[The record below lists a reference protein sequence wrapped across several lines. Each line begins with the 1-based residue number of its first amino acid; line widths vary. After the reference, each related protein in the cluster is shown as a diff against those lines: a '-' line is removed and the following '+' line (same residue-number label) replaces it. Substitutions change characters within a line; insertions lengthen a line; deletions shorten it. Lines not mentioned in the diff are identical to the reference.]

1 MRGSG
6 KSWTSAVIA
15 EELAKTGI
23 PFIVVDLMGEY
34 KTLREKFPVLIA
46 ALGTP
51 KYADITNLSDEQASV
66 LAERIVQ
73 TSISVVLDL
82 KHATMLE
89 RYSFLANFLEGFY
102 RVEEKLMKPYIL
114 ILDEAHRITPEKGV
128 IKLREVRDVQT
139 QVEYWVYEI
148 GATGRHYGIGFIA
161 VARRTAEIS
170 KMTLTQCELKI
181 VHKVSDPIDLEKLRE
196 YGLSSELLIQV
207 ERFKP
212 GDAVVV
218 GLEKPKI
225 IHVKSRVC
233 SHGARTPLA
242 KPVETPDLAQAIQE
256 LTELIKAPL
265 AKSQQTLVK
274 EKVKAAEIKQL
285 RRELERLR
293 ASHENL
299 REWKDKLIQRVGEL
313 ESENV
318 MLKEEL
324 EASSQIR
331 EAFSQLIRD
340 ELERLGG
347 QQGKAVASS
356 VVGLQ
361 STTTIIDVYKV
372 MKQTQVSDETI
383 RGKVLRLAENGFLD
397 KWRGLGDIHKA
408 LIEQFGWT
416 IAKSSLQMELN
427 RMVNDFLLGEKRDPS
442 RKQRVY
448 KLAANVT
455 FKQREAEA

>member
-1 MRGSG
+1 
-6 KSWTSAVIA
+6 VIA

-46 ALGTP
+46 ALGVP
-51 KYADITNLSDEQASV
+51 KYADIRSLSEEHAGV
-66 LAERIVQ
+66 LAERIVK
-73 TSISVVLDL
+73 TGISVVLDL

-89 RYSFLANFLEGFY
+89 RYAFLAKFFEGFY
-102 RVEEKLMKPYIL
+102 RVEEKLMKPYVL

-128 IKLREVRDVQT
+128 IKLRGVKDVQT

-196 YGLSSELLIQV
+196 YGLSSELLVRV

-212 GDAVVV
+212 GDAIVI

-233 SHGARTPLA
+233 SHGAKTPLA
-242 KPVETPDLAQAIQE
+242 KPVETPNLAKAIQE
-256 LTELIKAPL
+256 LNKLIKSFPP
-265 AKSQQTLVK
+265 AKALPRHVARDGS
-274 EKVKAAEIKQL
+274 EEIQRIRREFEQL
-285 RRELERLR
+285 RQ
-293 ASHENL
+293 SNENL
-299 REWKDKLIQRVGEL
+299 REWKDKLVQRVGKL

-318 MLKEEL
+318 RLKEEL
-324 EASSQIR
+324 KVSGQIR
-331 EAFSQLIRD
+331 EAFSQLIRG
-340 ELERLGG
+340 ELERLGWKTKG
-347 QQGKAVASS
+347 ASS

-361 STTTIIDVYKV
+361 STMTIINVSKAEKHV
-372 MKQTQVSDETI
+372 TVSDETI
-383 RGKVLRLAENGFLD
+383 RGKILRLAENGFLD

-408 LIEQFGWT
+408 LVEQFGWT
-416 IAKSSLQMELN
+416 IAKSSLQVELS
-427 RMVNDFLLGEKRDPS
+427 RMVSHFLLGEKRDLS

-448 KLAANVT
+448 KLAANIT
-455 FKQREAEA
+455 FKTKEGRAG

>member
-15 EELAKTGI
+15 EELARTGI

-34 KTLREKFPVLIA
+34 KTLREKFPVLIT

-51 KYADITNLSDEQASV
+51 KYADIHLSEEQARV
-66 LAERIVQ
+66 LAQRIVQ
-73 TSISVVLDL
+73 TGISVVLDL
-82 KHATMLE
+82 KHATMLQ
-89 RYSFLANFLEGFY
+89 RYAFLAKFLKGFY
-102 RVEEKLMKPYIL
+102 RVEEKLMKPYVL

-181 VHKVSDPIDLEKLRE
+181 VHKVSDPIDLDKLKE
-196 YGLSSELLIQV
+196 YGLSSELLVQV

-225 IHVKSRVC
+225 IHVKPRVC
-233 SHGARTPLA
+233 SHGAKTPLA
-242 KPVETPDLAQAIQE
+242 KPVETPNLAKAIQE
-256 LTELIKAPL
+256 ITKLIKAPPS
-265 AKSQQTLVK
+265 KPSQQPK
-274 EKVKAAEIKQL
+274 EKVKPEEIRHL
-285 RRELERLR
+285 RRELEQLR
-293 ASHENL
+293 TLHENL
-299 REWKDKLIQRVGEL
+299 REWKDKLIHQV
-313 ESENV
+313 S
-318 MLKEEL
+318 EL
-324 EASSQIR
+324 EAENERLREEVKASNRIR

-340 ELERLGG
+340 ELEKFELKP
-347 QQGKAVASS
+347 QTASS
-356 VVGLQ
+356 AVVGLQ
-361 STTTIIDVYKV
+361 STTTIIDVSNAVKHV
-372 MKQTQVSDETI
+372 TVSDETI
-383 RGKVLRLAENGFLD
+383 RGKVLTLAKNGFLD

-416 IAKSSLQMELN
+416 IAKSSLQVELN

-448 KLAANVT
+448 KLAANVK
-455 FKQREAEA
+455 FKQKEVEAG

>member
-15 EELAKTGI
+15 EELARTGI

-34 KTLREKFPVLIA
+34 KTLREKFPVLIT

-51 KYADITNLSDEQASV
+51 KYADIHLSEEQARV
-66 LAERIVQ
+66 LAQRIVQ
-73 TSISVVLDL
+73 TGISVVLDL
-82 KHATMLE
+82 KHATMLQ
-89 RYSFLANFLEGFY
+89 RYAFLAKFLEGFY
-102 RVEEKLMKPYIL
+102 RVEEKLMKPYVL

-181 VHKVSDPIDLEKLRE
+181 VHKVSDPIDLDKLKE
-196 YGLSSELLIQV
+196 YGLSSELLVQV

-212 GDAVVV
+212 GDAVVI

-225 IHVKSRVC
+225 IHVKPRVC
-233 SHGARTPLA
+233 SHGAKTPLA
-242 KPVETPDLAQAIQE
+242 KPVETPNLAKAIQE
-256 LTELIKAPL
+256 LTKLIKAPPS
-265 AKSQQTLVK
+265 KPSQQPK
-274 EKVKAAEIKQL
+274 EKVKLGEIRHL
-285 RRELERLR
+285 RRELEQLR
-293 ASHENL
+293 TSHENL
-299 REWKDKLIQRVGEL
+299 REWKDKLIHQV
-313 ESENV
+313 S
-318 MLKEEL
+318 EL
-324 EASSQIR
+324 EAENERLREELKASNRIR

-340 ELERLGG
+340 ELEKLEPKP
-347 QQGKAVASS
+347 QTASS
-356 VVGLQ
+356 AVVGLQ
-361 STTTIIDVYKV
+361 STTTIIDVSKAV
-372 MKQTQVSDETI
+372 KNVTVTDETI
-383 RGKVLRLAENGFLD
+383 RGKVLTLAKNGFLD
-397 KWRGLGDIHKA
+397 KWRGLGDVHKA

-416 IAKSSLQMELN
+416 IAKSSLQVELN
-427 RMVNDFLLGEKRDPS
+427 RMVNDFLLGEKRDLS

-448 KLAANVT
+448 KLAANVK
-455 FKQREAEA
+455 FKQKEVEAG

>member
-73 TSISVVLDL
+73 TSMSVVLDL

-89 RYSFLANFLEGFY
+89 RYSFLAKFLEGFY
-102 RVEEKLMKPYIL
+102 RVEEKLMKPYVL

-196 YGLSSELLIQV
+196 YGLSTELLVQV

-218 GLEKPKI
+218 GLQKPKI

-233 SHGARTPLA
+233 SHGAKTPLA
-242 KPVETPDLAQAIQE
+242 KPVETPNLAKAIQE
-256 LTELIKAPL
+256 LTKLIKGPP
-265 AKSQQTLVK
+265 AKPSRLHVAGVK
-274 EKVKAAEIKQL
+274 PEQIQKLRKELEQL
-285 RRELERLR
+285 RQ
-293 ASHENL
+293 SNENL
-299 REWKDKLIQRVGEL
+299 REWKDKLLQRVGEL

-318 MLKEEL
+318 RLREEL
-324 EASSQIR
+324 RASGQIR

-340 ELERLGG
+340 ELERLRWK
-347 QQGKAVASS
+347 QGKAVASS
-356 VVGLQ
+356 VIGLQ
-361 STTTIIDVYKV
+361 STTTMINISKV
-372 MKQTQVSDETI
+372 VKGTTVSDETI

-416 IAKSSLQMELN
+416 VAKSSLQVELN
-427 RMVNDFLLGEKRDPS
+427 RMVDDFLLGEKRDPS

-448 KLAANVT
+448 KLSANVA
-455 FKQREAEA
+455 FKERG

>member
-23 PFIVVDLMGEY
+23 LFIVVDLMGEY

-51 KYADITNLSDEQASV
+51 KYADIKNLSEEQASV

-73 TSISVVLDL
+73 TGISVVLDL

-89 RYSFLANFLEGFY
+89 RYTFLAKFLEGFY
-102 RVEEKLMKPYIL
+102 RVEEKLMKPYVL

-196 YGLSSELLIQV
+196 YGISSELIALV

-212 GDAVVV
+212 GDAVVI
-218 GLEKPKI
+218 GLEKPQI
-225 IHVKSRVC
+225 IHVKPRIC
-233 SHGARTPLA
+233 SHGAKTPLA
-242 KPVETPDLAQAIQE
+242 KPVETPNLAKAIQE
-256 LTELIKAPL
+256 LTKLIKTSASKL
-265 AKSQQTLVK
+265 SKSFPA
-274 EKVKAAEIKQL
+274 KVKPEEMERL
-285 RRELERLR
+285 RRELEQLR
-293 ASHENL
+293 KSNENL
-299 REWKDKLIQRVGEL
+299 REWKDKLIQRVGML
-313 ESENV
+313 ETENAR
-318 MLKEEL
+318 LKEEL
-324 EASSQIR
+324 KASSQIR
-331 EAFSQLIRD
+331 DAFNQLIRS
-340 ELERLGG
+340 ELERLGWS
-347 QQGKAVASS
+347 QGKAAST

-361 STTTIIDVYKV
+361 STTTTIDVFKAV
-372 MKQTQVSDETI
+372 KQVSISDETI
-383 RGKVLRLAENGFLD
+383 RGKVLRLAANGFLD

-408 LIEQFGWT
+408 LIEKFGWT
-416 IAKSSLQMELN
+416 LAKSSLQVELN
-427 RMVNDFLLGEKRDPS
+427 RMVSDFLLGERRDPS

-448 KLAANVT
+448 RLAANVK
-455 FKQREAEA
+455 FKTKEGRAG

>member
-1 MRGSG
+1 
-6 KSWTSAVIA
+6 VIA
-15 EELAKTGI
+15 EELAKIGI

-34 KTLREKFPVLIA
+34 KTLRERFPVLIA

-51 KYADITNLSDEQASV
+51 KYADITNLSEEHAPV

-73 TSISVVLDL
+73 TGISVVLDL

-89 RYSFLANFLEGFY
+89 RYSFLAKFLEGFY

-128 IKLREVRDVQT
+128 IKLREVKDVQT

-207 ERFKP
+207 EQFKP
-212 GDAVVV
+212 GDAVVI

-233 SHGARTPLA
+233 SHGAKTPLA
-242 KPVETPDLAQAIQE
+242 KPVETPNLAKAIQE
-256 LTELIKAPL
+256 LTKLIKSPP
-265 AKSQQTLVK
+265 AKALPRHVAKDES
-274 EKVKAAEIKQL
+274 EEIQRL
-285 RRELERLR
+285 RRELEQLR
-293 ASHENL
+293 QSNENL
-299 REWKDKLIQRVGEL
+299 REWKDKLVQRVGEL
-313 ESENV
+313 KSENV
-318 MLKEEL
+318 TLKEEL
-324 EASSQIR
+324 KASGQIR
-331 EAFSQLIRD
+331 YAFSQLIRD
-340 ELERLGG
+340 ELERLGWE
-347 QQGKAVASS
+347 QNKESSS
-356 VVGLQ
+356 VIGLQ
-361 STTTIIDVYKV
+361 STTTIIDVSKAV
-372 MKQTQVSDETI
+372 KHVTLSDETI

-397 KWRGLGDIHKA
+397 KWRGLGDIHKE
-408 LIEQFGWT
+408 LIEQFGWS
-416 IAKSSLQMELN
+416 IAKSSLQVELN
-427 RMVNDFLLGEKRDPS
+427 RMVGDFLLGEKRDPS

-455 FKQREAEA
+455 FKTERG